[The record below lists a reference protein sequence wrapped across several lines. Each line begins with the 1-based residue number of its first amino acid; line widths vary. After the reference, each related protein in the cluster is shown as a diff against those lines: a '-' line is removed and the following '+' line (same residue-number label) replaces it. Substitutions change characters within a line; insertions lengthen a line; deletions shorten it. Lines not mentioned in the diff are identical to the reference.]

1 MMPNP
6 VAIDLKAAGVD
17 APKAAA
23 VDLIPNVKPG
33 ADKGGRLAGRAAGA

>member
-1 MMPNP
+1 MLPNP
-6 VAIDLKAAGVD
+6 VAIDPKTAGIS

-33 ADKGGRLAGRAAGA
+33 ADKGGGLVGRAAGA